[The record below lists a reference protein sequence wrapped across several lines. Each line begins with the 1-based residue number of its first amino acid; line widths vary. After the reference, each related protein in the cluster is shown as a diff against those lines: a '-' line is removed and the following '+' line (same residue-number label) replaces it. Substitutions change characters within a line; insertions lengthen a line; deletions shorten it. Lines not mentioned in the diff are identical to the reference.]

1 MKQMKAV
8 QLLVLLVALITAAGC
23 GGSNT
28 NQGSQTGESKPTKGT
43 TNEQA
48 AVQSPE
54 TSGAEAA
61 GERTIQHA
69 MGTATIKGEPKRV
82 VVLFNGMVDITVAL
96 GVKPAGAVES
106 WEEKPWYEYLRASMD
121 GVENLGEETQP
132 NMEAIVALKPDLII
146 AAKSRHEKIYSQLK
160 DIAPTIVL
168 DKLFDWKA
176 NLAVAADALGKKD
189 EAAKMMEDWN
199 NSVADFKAKLGDKLN
214 GKEMSIVRFESDGTA
229 RFYVSGFAGELFDEL
244 GLARP
249 EAQQVE
255 GKTAV
260 TLNTKEQMG
269 QLDGDYI
276 FDISRTS
283 EEDAKT
289 KADWTSHPL
298 WNNLRGVK
306 DGNYFLADPIIWN
319 LGGGSTA
326 AKLLLQD
333 LYTFFG
339 LK

>member
-1 MKQMKAV
+1 MKAAT
-8 QLLVLLVALITAAGC
+8 LLVLLAVLLTAAGC
-23 GGSNT
+23 GGNNT
-28 NQGSQTGESKPTKGT
+28 NQAGGTGESKPAAGK

-48 AVQSPE
+48 
-54 TSGAEAA
+54 GAGTVNSAGTEAA
-61 GERTIQHA
+61 GERSIQHA

-82 VVLFNGMVDITVAL
+82 VVLFNGMVDIAVAL
-96 GVKPAGAVES
+96 GVKPVGAVES
-106 WEEKPWYEYLRASMD
+106 WEEKPWYAYLRAGME

-132 NMEAIVALKPDLII
+132 NMEAIVSLKPDLII
-146 AAKSRHEKIYSQLK
+146 AAKSRHEKIYSQLNN
-160 DIAPTIVL
+160 IAPTIVL
-168 DKLFDWKA
+168 EKLFDWKA
-176 NLAVAADALGKKD
+176 NLATAAEALGKQD
-189 EAAKMMEDWN
+189 AAAKIMDDWN
-199 NSVADFKAKLGDKLN
+199 ASVADFKAKLGDQLN

-229 RFYVSGFAGELFDEL
+229 RFYVSGFAGEIFDEL

-249 EAQQVE
+249 KAQQVE

-298 WNNLRGVK
+298 WSNLRGVK
-306 DGNYFLADPIIWN
+306 DGNYFLANPIIWN

-326 AKLLLQD
+326 AQLLLQD